1 MAKSDYESDELL
13 DSEEDYELE
22 SEDEYE
28 EYGQDEDDEEVIP
41 KRRGRPLIEEAVV
54 QDVGKRRRAA
64 PRTYREPTEDELP
77 YSEDL
82 DESADGS
89 SASTDLARMTERQR
103 AKYMEAADEDSER
116 QASSELLELTNE
128 RSKKKQFTEEELQL
142 RRLENARKRKN
153 FTMKRLEM
161 EKQDT
166 LNKLLLKRAD
176 KVRNLKNLEGKEY
189 GDEEPAPAEAPRR
202 PVLVHPAL
210 SRWECKMQEGG
221 CVLDKRFFALVL
233 RLGYDRLVV
242 QYGKTAAGRELVA
255 KLTSEYTVRDNVF
268 TVNRLEVELLAFDPD
283 FVRNY
288 TAQSD
293 LVISHGGTGSVLD
306 TLRCNKKLVVLIN
319 TELADNHQLEIAE
332 AFEQEGMLEYV
343 RGGFSEFLEVVER
356 VNCRQFERLAIPKGQ
371 VVERII
377 WS

>member
-210 SRWECKMQEGG
+210 DR
-221 CVLDKRFFALVL
+221 VL
-233 RLGYDRLVV
+233 RPARPVRPGQKVFCARTTAGLRSAGGAVRQNRRRQRIGGETDIRV
-242 QYGKTAAGRELVA
+242 YGARQRV
-255 KLTSEYTVRDNVF
+255 
-268 TVNRLEVELLAFDPD
+268 
-283 FVRNY
+283 
-288 TAQSD
+288 
-293 LVISHGGTGSVLD
+293 HG
-306 TLRCNKKLVVLIN
+306 
-319 TELADNHQLEIAE
+319 
-332 AFEQEGMLEYV
+332 EQA
-343 RGGFSEFLEVVER
+343 RGGVAGVRPGFCEKLHRAERSGDFSRGHR
-356 VNCRQFERLAIPKGQ
+356 VRVGHVALQQKTCRADQHRARRQPPARDCGG
-371 VVERII
+371 V
-377 WS
+377 

>member
-28 EYGQDEDDEEVIP
+28 EYGQDEDEEEVIP
-41 KRRGRPLIEEAVV
+41 KRRGRPLVEEAVV

-64 PRTYREPTEDELP
+64 PRTYKEPTEDELP

-89 SASTDLARMTERQR
+89 SPSTDLARMTERQR
-103 AKYMEAADEDSER
+103 ARYMETAEEDSER
-116 QASSELLELTNE
+116 QGSGELLELTNE

-210 SRWECKMQEGG
+210 SRWDCRFREGQ
-221 CVLDKRFFALVL
+221 V
-233 RLGYDRLVV
+233 
-242 QYGKTAAGRELVA
+242 TAAGRELVE

-283 FVRNY
+283 IVDNY
-288 TAQSD
+288 TAQSE

-332 AFEQEGMLEYV
+332 AFERERMLEYV
-343 RGGFSEFLEVVER
+343 RGGFADFLEVVER
-356 VNCRQFERLAIPKGQ
+356 VNCREFDRLAIPKGK

-377 WS
+377 WN

>member
-202 PVLVHPAL
+202 PVLVHPAFC
-210 SRWECKMQEGG
+210 SPPHIASVGGG
-221 CVLDKRFFALVL
+221 CIKKQNRAVEFSYGSPDSRHLWGDRVL
-233 RLGYDRLVV
+233 RPARPVRPGQKVFCARTTAGLRSAGGAVRQNRRRQRIGGETDIRV
-242 QYGKTAAGRELVA
+242 YGARQRV
-255 KLTSEYTVRDNVF
+255 
-268 TVNRLEVELLAFDPD
+268 
-283 FVRNY
+283 
-288 TAQSD
+288 
-293 LVISHGGTGSVLD
+293 HG
-306 TLRCNKKLVVLIN
+306 
-319 TELADNHQLEIAE
+319 
-332 AFEQEGMLEYV
+332 EQA
-343 RGGFSEFLEVVER
+343 RGGVAGVRPGFCEKLHRAERSGDFSRGHR
-356 VNCRQFERLAIPKGQ
+356 VRVGHVALQQKTCRADQHRARRQPPARDCGG
-371 VVERII
+371 V
-377 WS
+377 

>member
-28 EYGQDEDDEEVIP
+28 EYGQEDDEEEVIP

-54 QDVGKRRRAA
+54 QEVGKRRRAA

-82 DESADGS
+82 DDSADGS
-89 SASTDLARMTERQR
+89 TQQE
-103 AKYMEAADEDSER
+103 
-116 QASSELLELTNE
+116 
-128 RSKKKQFTEEELQL
+128 KQFTEEELQL

-189 GDEEPAPAEAPRR
+189 GDEEPAPAEVPRR

-210 SRWECKMQEGG
+210 SRWDCKLQEGK
-221 CVLDKRFFALVL
+221 VLSTYSYN
-233 RLGYDRLVV
+233 GYR
-242 QYGKTAAGRELVA
+242 
-255 KLTSEYTVRDNVF
+255 
-268 TVNRLEVELLAFDPD
+268 
-283 FVRNY
+283 
-288 TAQSD
+288 
-293 LVISHGGTGSVLD
+293 
-306 TLRCNKKLVVLIN
+306 
-319 TELADNHQLEIAE
+319 
-332 AFEQEGMLEYV
+332 
-343 RGGFSEFLEVVER
+343 
-356 VNCRQFERLAIPKGQ
+356 
-371 VVERII
+371 
-377 WS
+377 